1 MFIIDVK
8 SIGYTMLGL
17 YLRKNHDKSNYSV
30 TVELDNLTYIYN
42 VQTREAA
49 FQMLE
54 ALSAKN
60 ETELMQQ
67 IQTDIYN
74 GIPSGSI
81 WDSKKGPLK

>member
-1 MFIIDVK
+1 
-8 SIGYTMLGL
+8 MLGL

-54 ALSAKN
+54 TLSAKD
-60 ETELMQQ
+60 EAQLLQHIKDE
-67 IQTDIYN
+67 IAN

-81 WDSKKGPLK
+81 WDAKKGVVK